1 MTLSSHLLK
10 LFLLAPDLPHP
21 RSGPVSF
28 PLVPSTESIAPQS
41 SLQAEQRAASPE
53 NYKNPMNFP
62 WTTLSS
68 SQMRKTSVPC
78 LSAYVCGSSKIL
90 MEKLF

>member
-28 PLVPSTESIAPQS
+28 PLVPSTESVAPQS

-62 WTTLSS
+62 WTTVFLTNEEDKCALSFCI
-68 SQMRKTSVPC
+68 C
-78 LSAYVCGSSKIL
+78 LWVK
-90 MEKLF
+90 